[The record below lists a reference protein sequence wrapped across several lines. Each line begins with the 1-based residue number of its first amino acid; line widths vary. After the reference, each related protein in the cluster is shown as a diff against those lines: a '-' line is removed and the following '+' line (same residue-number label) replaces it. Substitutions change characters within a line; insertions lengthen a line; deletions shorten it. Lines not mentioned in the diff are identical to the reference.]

1 MKNIF
6 NLIIYVVIIY
16 LLVQLCNNL
25 QKSSEKNFIKD
36 NEKFSKELVVVRG
49 FPTIHFDYDTV
60 PTEEPKEPIED
71 RYQKELISGAIINP
85 QYTNN
90 KFSDQRAIYN
100 NDIYAKPIH
109 INRTL
114 DSMDENDL
122 PKTIAQIFDESI
134 TDFKKLTPL
143 KESKTGDFII
153 QGASNLST
161 FNPDEFVYDDEKPEN
176 GGVFGKDDKYKG
188 NLNIYPYDDMISLNN
203 ALFYSGDYFK

>member
-1 MKNIF
+1 MTKLSDHFSLEELTYSDLAVRHGIDNNPNGDF
-6 NLIIYVVIIY
+6 VVNLTRLAK
-16 LLVQLCNNL
+16 LL
-25 QKSSEKNFIKD
+25 ER
-36 NEKFSKELVVVRG
+36 VR
-49 FPTIHFDYDTV
+49 
-60 PTEEPKEPIED
+60 
-71 RYQKELISGAIINP
+71 LLLN
-85 QYTNN
+85 
-90 KFSDQRAIYN
+90 
-100 NDIYAKPIH
+100 KPIH

-161 FNPDEFVYDDEKPEN
+161 FNLDEFVYDDEKPEN

>member
-25 QKSSEKNFIKD
+25 QKTSEKKFIKD
-36 NEKFSKELVVVRG
+36 NETFSKELVVVRG
-49 FPTIHFDYDTV
+49 FPTINFDYDTV
-60 PTEEPKEPIED
+60 PTEEPKKSIED
-71 RYQKELISGAIINP
+71 RYQEELISGAIVNPHYIN
-85 QYTNN
+85 NN
-90 KFSDQRAIYN
+90 FSDQRVIYN
-100 NDIYAKPIH
+100 NDIYTKPIH

-143 KESKTGDFII
+143 KEYQTGDFII

-188 NLNIYPYDDMISLNN
+188 NLNIYSYDDMISLDN
-203 ALFYSGDYFK
+203 ALF

>member
-25 QKSSEKNFIKD
+25 QESSEKNFIKD
-36 NEKFSKELVVVRG
+36 NETFSKELVVVKG

-60 PTEEPKEPIED
+60 PTEEETKEPIED
-71 RYQKELISGAIINP
+71 RYQKELISGAFVNP
-85 QYTNN
+85 QYTNY
-90 KFSDQRAIYN
+90 KFSDQKVIYN

-109 INRTL
+109 INRTM

-134 TDFKKLTPL
+134 TDFKKLTPP
-143 KESKTGDFII
+143 KEYQTGNFII

-161 FNPDEFVYDDEKPEN
+161 FNPDEFIYDDEKPEN
-176 GGVFGKDDKYKG
+176 GGVFGKDDKYRG
-188 NLNIYPYDDMISLNN
+188 NLNIYPYDNMISLNN
-203 ALFYSGDYFK
+203 ALF

>member
-25 QKSSEKNFIKD
+25 QKSSEKKFIKD
-36 NEKFSKELVVVRG
+36 NETFSKEQVVVRG

-60 PTEEPKEPIED
+60 PTEEPTKSIED
-71 RYQKELISGAIINP
+71 RYQEELISGAIVNPHYIN
-85 QYTNN
+85 NN
-90 KFSDQRAIYN
+90 FSDQRVIYN
-100 NDIYAKPIH
+100 NDIYTKPIH

-188 NLNIYPYDDMISLNN
+188 NLSIYSYDDMISLDN
-203 ALFYSGDYFK
+203 ALF

>member
-6 NLIIYVVIIY
+6 NLIIYIAIIF
-16 LLVQLCNNL
+16 LLIQLCNNL
-25 QKSSEKNFIKD
+25 QKSSEKKFIKD
-36 NEKFSKELVVVRG
+36 NETFSKELVVVKG

-60 PTEEPKEPIED
+60 PTEEETKESIED
-71 RYQKELISGAIINP
+71 RYQKELISGAFVNP

-90 KFSDQRAIYN
+90 KFSDQKAIYN

-109 INRTL
+109 INRTM

-134 TDFKKLTPL
+134 TDFKKLTPP
-143 KESKTGDFII
+143 KEYQTGNFII

-161 FNPDEFVYDDEKPEN
+161 FNPDEFIYDDEKPEN
-176 GGVFGKDDKYKG
+176 GGIFGKDDKYIG
-188 NLNIYPYDDMISLNN
+188 NLNIYPYDNMISLDN
-203 ALFYSGDYFK
+203 ALF

>member
-6 NLIIYVVIIY
+6 NLIIYIAIIF
-16 LLVQLCNNL
+16 LLIQLCNNL
-25 QKSSEKNFIKD
+25 QKFSEKKFIKD
-36 NEKFSKELVVVRG
+36 NETFSKELVVVKG
-49 FPTIHFDYDTV
+49 LPTIHFDYDTV
-60 PTEEPKEPIED
+60 PTEEETKEPIED
-71 RYQKELISGAIINP
+71 RYQKELISGAFVNP

-90 KFSDQRAIYN
+90 NFSDQKAIYN

-109 INRTL
+109 INRTM

-134 TDFKKLTPL
+134 TDFKKLTPP

-161 FNPDEFVYDDEKPEN
+161 FNPDEFVYDNEKPEN
-176 GGVFGKDDKYKG
+176 GGVFGKDDKYRG
-188 NLNIYPYDDMISLNN
+188 NLNIYPYDNMISLNN
-203 ALFYSGDYFK
+203 ALF

>member
-25 QKSSEKNFIKD
+25 QKTSEKNFIK
-36 NEKFSKELVVVRG
+36 NTKKFNKEQVVKEN
-49 FPTIHFDYDTV
+49 PTIYFNYETV
-60 PTEEPKEPIED
+60 SPEEPKEPIKD
-71 RYQKELISGAIINP
+71 RYQKEIISGTFINP

-90 KFSDQRAIYN
+90 DFSDQRAIYN
-100 NDIYAKPIH
+100 NDMYAKPIH
-109 INRTL
+109 INRTV
-114 DSMDENDL
+114 DKIDKNDL

-143 KESKTGDFII
+143 KEYQTGDFII

-188 NLNIYPYDDMISLNN
+188 NLNIYPFDDMISLNN
-203 ALFYSGDYFK
+203 ALF

>member
-25 QKSSEKNFIKD
+25 QKSSEKKFIKD
-36 NEKFSKELVVVRG
+36 NETFSKEQVVVRG

-60 PTEEPKEPIED
+60 PTEEPTKSIED
-71 RYQKELISGAIINP
+71 RYQEELISGAIVNPHYIN
-85 QYTNN
+85 NN
-90 KFSDQRAIYN
+90 FSDQRVIYN
-100 NDIYAKPIH
+100 NDIYTKPIH
-109 INRTL
+109 NNRTL

-143 KESKTGDFII
+143 KEYQTGDFII

-188 NLNIYPYDDMISLNN
+188 NLNIYPYDNMIALNN
-203 ALFYSGDYFK
+203 ALF

>member
-25 QKSSEKNFIKD
+25 QKSSEKKFIKD
-36 NEKFSKELVVVRG
+36 NETFSKELVVVRG

-60 PTEEPKEPIED
+60 PTEEPKKSIED
-71 RYQKELISGAIINP
+71 RYQEELISGAIVNPHYIN
-85 QYTNN
+85 NN
-90 KFSDQRAIYN
+90 FSDQRVIYN
-100 NDIYAKPIH
+100 NDIYTKPIH

-143 KESKTGDFII
+143 KEYQTGDFII

-188 NLNIYPYDDMISLNN
+188 NLSIYSYDDMISLDN
-203 ALFYSGDYFK
+203 ALF

>member
-25 QKSSEKNFIKD
+25 QKSSEKKFIKD
-36 NEKFSKELVVVRG
+36 NETFSKEQVVVRG

-60 PTEEPKEPIED
+60 PTEEPKKSIED
-71 RYQKELISGAIINP
+71 RYQEELISGAIVNPHYIN
-85 QYTNN
+85 NN
-90 KFSDQRAIYN
+90 FSDQRVIYN
-100 NDIYAKPIH
+100 NDIYTKPIH

-161 FNPDEFVYDDEKPEN
+161 FNPDSFTYDDEKPEN
-176 GGVFGKDDKYKG
+176 GAIFGKDDRYRG
-188 NLNIYPYDDMISLNN
+188 NLAIYPYDNMIALNN
-203 ALFYSGDYFK
+203 ALF

>member
-25 QKSSEKNFIKD
+25 QKSSEKKFIKD
-36 NEKFSKELVVVRG
+36 NETFSKEQVVVRG

-60 PTEEPKEPIED
+60 PTEEPKKSIED
-71 RYQKELISGAIINP
+71 RYQEELISGAIVNPHYIN
-85 QYTNN
+85 NN
-90 KFSDQRAIYN
+90 FSDQRVIYN
-100 NDIYAKPIH
+100 NDIYTKPIH

-188 NLNIYPYDDMISLNN
+188 NLSIYSYDDMISLDN
-203 ALFYSGDYFK
+203 ALF

>member
-25 QKSSEKNFIKD
+25 QKSSEKKFIKD
-36 NEKFSKELVVVRG
+36 NETFSKEQVVVRG

-60 PTEEPKEPIED
+60 PTEEPTKSIED
-71 RYQKELISGAIINP
+71 RYQEELISGAIVNP

-143 KESKTGDFII
+143 KEYQTGDFII

-188 NLNIYPYDDMISLNN
+188 NLNIYPYDNMIALNN
-203 ALFYSGDYFK
+203 ALF

>member
-6 NLIIYVVIIY
+6 NLIIYIAIIF
-16 LLVQLCNNL
+16 LLIQLCNNL
-25 QKSSEKNFIKD
+25 QKSSEKKFIKD
-36 NEKFSKELVVVRG
+36 NETFSKELVVVKG

-60 PTEEPKEPIED
+60 PTEEETKESIED
-71 RYQKELISGAIINP
+71 RYQKELISGAFVNP

-90 KFSDQRAIYN
+90 KFSDQKAIYN

-109 INRTL
+109 INRTM

-134 TDFKKLTPL
+134 TDFKKLTPP

-161 FNPDEFVYDDEKPEN
+161 FNPDEFIYDDEKPEN
-176 GGVFGKDDKYKG
+176 GGIFGKDDKYIG
-188 NLNIYPYDDMISLNN
+188 NLNIYPYDNMISLDN
-203 ALFYSGDYFK
+203 ALF

>member
-71 RYQKELISGAIINP
+71 RYQKELISGAIVNP

-90 KFSDQRAIYN
+90 KFSDQRVIYN

-203 ALFYSGDYFK
+203 ALF

>member
-25 QKSSEKNFIKD
+25 QKSSEKKFIKD
-36 NEKFSKELVVVRG
+36 NETFSKELVVVRG

-60 PTEEPKEPIED
+60 PTEEPKKSIED
-71 RYQKELISGAIINP
+71 RYQEELISGAIVNPHYIN
-85 QYTNN
+85 NN
-90 KFSDQRAIYN
+90 FSDQRVIYN
-100 NDIYAKPIH
+100 NDIYTKPIH

-134 TDFKKLTPL
+134 TDFKKLTPP

-176 GGVFGKDDKYKG
+176 GGVFGKDDKYRG

-203 ALFYSGDYFK
+203 ALF

>member
-6 NLIIYVVIIY
+6 NLIIYIAIIF
-16 LLVQLCNNL
+16 LLIQLCNNL
-25 QKSSEKNFIKD
+25 QKFSEKKFIKD
-36 NEKFSKELVVVRG
+36 NETFSKELVVVKG
-49 FPTIHFDYDTV
+49 LPTIHFDYDTV
-60 PTEEPKEPIED
+60 PTEETKEPIED
-71 RYQKELISGAIINP
+71 RYQKELISGAFVNP

-90 KFSDQRAIYN
+90 KFSDQKAIYN

-109 INRTL
+109 INRTM

-134 TDFKKLTPL
+134 TDFKKLTPP

-161 FNPDEFVYDDEKPEN
+161 FNPDEFVYDNEKPEN
-176 GGVFGKDDKYKG
+176 GGVFGKDDKYRG
-188 NLNIYPYDDMISLNN
+188 NLNIYPYDNMISLDN
-203 ALFYSGDYFK
+203 ALF

>member
-25 QKSSEKNFIKD
+25 QKSSEKKFIKD
-36 NEKFSKELVVVRG
+36 NETFSKELVVVRG
-49 FPTIHFDYDTV
+49 FPTINFDYDTV
-60 PTEEPKEPIED
+60 PTEEPKKSIED
-71 RYQKELISGAIINP
+71 RYQEELISGAIVNPHYIN
-85 QYTNN
+85 NN
-90 KFSDQRAIYN
+90 FSDQRVIYN
-100 NDIYAKPIH
+100 NDIYTKPIH

-188 NLNIYPYDDMISLNN
+188 NLSIYSYDDMISLDN
-203 ALFYSGDYFK
+203 ALF